1 MCVHTGNLR
10 QMHSILYTYLH
21 MYFCGHTV
29 CIYDGD
35 YQLSTHA
42 VATLVKLCSLFLGWA
57 NSTSPSPHTHTP
69 RSLFLL
75 LSVLLFLSS
84 HTQTLTWTCKP
95 RAQWS
100 FSICMRFWIIYVLY
114 CLIELCQVSLC
125 AHLFLKPTKRA
136 SNQESEWERE
146 WWGEGEQEKQVGSC

>member
-10 QMHSILYTYLH
+10 QMHSMLYTYLH
-21 MYFCGHTV
+21 MYLCGHTV
-29 CIYDGD
+29 CIYDCD

-57 NSTSPSPHTHTP
+57 NSTSPSPHTHSTFAA
-69 RSLFLL
+69 SAVVCIAFSFFLH
-75 LSVLLFLSS
+75 SA
-84 HTQTLTWTCKP
+84 TYKP

-136 SNQESEWERE
+136 SDQESERERE